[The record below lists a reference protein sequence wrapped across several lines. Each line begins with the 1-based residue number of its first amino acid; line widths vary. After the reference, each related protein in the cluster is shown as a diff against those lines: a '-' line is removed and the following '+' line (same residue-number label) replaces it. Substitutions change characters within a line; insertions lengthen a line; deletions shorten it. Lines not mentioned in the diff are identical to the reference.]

1 MSFREFREQ
10 AKSVVEEALGR
21 LGYPKVELNISEPP
35 EEGYG
40 DLAANTAFIVAKHL
54 RRPPLEVA
62 QRVVEEIKLSED
74 GLIESVSADPPGYI
88 NFKLNYNLLAAN
100 LLPNLRSSEQVKG
113 VDLGKGVKVTVEHT
127 SVNPNKAL
135 HIGHLRNVAIGDVIY
150 RLLKYSGYGVKVLNY
165 IDDSGAQ
172 VSDVIVG
179 FLFCGFQPEAPQGVK
194 FDHYCGDT
202 VYVRV
207 NEMYEQ
213 NPALIE
219 KQRQVL
225 RGLEDPGSE
234 VAHLAK
240 KITTRILGEQLKTC
254 WRFGARY
261 DCLNFESHIV
271 YSKLWEGLFEELKRR
286 GVVKFVE
293 EGRLKGCWIVE
304 VEGEE
309 EGEEKVLVRADGT
322 VTYVAK
328 DIPYAAW
335 KLGLVRDP
343 FLYTEYV
350 KQPDGTT
357 LWAADLVQG
366 CKKPDFSGAEKS
378 IVVID
383 VRQSRLQ
390 RIIKSV
396 LKQIAGQSVEERY
409 VHLGYAVVS
418 LSPQTA
424 KEMGFKEEEG
434 RVLHMSGRKGVYLNA
449 DDVLDAL
456 KKKALEET
464 LKRNPGE
471 SVEWC
476 ERVSES
482 VAVAALRFDL
492 LKQDLDKIVV
502 FDLNKAL
509 RLEGDT
515 GPYILYSYV
524 RASRILEKA
533 SEEGLEPSTPDPSVT
548 QPSEKRLLKG
558 ISKFDLVV
566 EDAAKNLSPK
576 TLARYAIELST
587 SFNNFYESTPV
598 LSCSDEGVR
607 ASRLMLVAAF
617 KAVLGKTM
625 ELLGLPTVE
634 RM

>member
-1 MSFREFREQ
+1 LSFREFKEQ
-10 AKSVVEEALGR
+10 VKSAVEEALKR
-21 LGYPKVELNISEPP
+21 LNYPTVEFNISEPS
-35 EEGYG
+35 EEEYG
-40 DLAANTAFIVAKHL
+40 DIAANTASTPAKHL
-54 RRPPLEVA
+54 KRPPLELA
-62 QRVVEEIKLSED
+62 QKIASEIKLGKDS
-74 GLIESVSADPPGYI
+74 LIESVKADAPGYI
-88 NFKLNYNLLAAN
+88 NFTLNYNILAEKF
-100 LLPNLRSSEQVKG
+100 LPNLRSSEQVKSI
-113 VDLGKGVKVTVEHT
+113 DIGKGVKVTVEHT

-150 RLLKYSGYGVKVLNY
+150 RLLKHSGYDVKVLNY

-172 VSDVIVG
+172 VADVIVG
-179 FLFCGFQPEAPQGVK
+179 FLFCNFQPEAPTGEK

-202 VYVRV
+202 VYVKV

-213 NPALIE
+213 NPTLLE
-219 KQRQVL
+219 KQKQVL
-225 RGLEDPGSE
+225 KELEDPSSE
-234 VAHLAK
+234 ATRLAK
-240 KITTRILGEQLKTC
+240 KITARILEEQLKTC

-261 DCLNFESHIV
+261 DCLNFESHII
-271 YSKLWEGLFEELKRR
+271 YSKLWQRLFEELKRR
-286 GVVKFVE
+286 GIVKFVE
-293 EGRLKGCWIVE
+293 EGKLKGCWIVE

-322 VTYVAK
+322 ATYVAK

-335 KLGLVRDP
+335 KLGLIEDP
-343 FLYTEYV
+343 FLYVEYA

-357 LWAADLVQG
+357 LWATDLTQG
-366 CKKPDFSGAEKS
+366 CKKTDFYGAEKS

-390 RIIKSV
+390 RIIKHI

-424 KEMGFKEEEG
+424 KEMGFTEEE
-434 RVLHMSGRKGVYLNA
+434 RLLHMSGRKGIYLNA

-464 LKRNPGE
+464 IKRNPGE

-482 VAVAALRFDL
+482 IAVAALRFDL

-533 SEEGLEPSTPDPSVT
+533 AAEGIKPQTPKPTIT
-548 QPSEKRLLKG
+548 QQSEKRLLKEL
-558 ISKFDLVV
+558 SKFDLVV
-566 EDAAKNLSPK
+566 EEAVKTLSPK
-576 TLARYAIELST
+576 TLARYAIQLST
-587 SFNNFYESTPV
+587 LFNNFYESTPV
-598 LSCSDEGVR
+598 LSCADEEVR
-607 ASRLMLVAAF
+607 ASRLMLVTTF

-625 ELLGLPTVE
+625 ELLGLPIVE

>member
-1 MSFREFREQ
+1 LSFREFKEQ
-10 AKSVVEEALGR
+10 AKSVVEEALKK
-21 LGYPKVELNISEPP
+21 LDYPIVEFHISEPP

-40 DLAANTAFIVAKHL
+40 DLAANTAFTLAKRL

-62 QRVVEEIKLSED
+62 KKIASEIKLSED
-74 GLIESVSADPPGYI
+74 SLIESVTADPPGYI
-88 NFKLNYNLLAAN
+88 NFKLNYNLLAEK
-100 LLPNLRSSEQVKG
+100 LLPNLRSSEQVKPI
-113 VDLGKGVKVTVEHT
+113 DIGKGVKVTIEHT

-150 RLLKYSGYGVKVLNY
+150 RLLKHSGYDVKVLNY

-172 VSDVIVG
+172 VADVIVG
-179 FLFCGFQPEAPQGVK
+179 FLYCNFKPEAPQGEK

-202 VYVRV
+202 VYVKV
-207 NEMYEQ
+207 NEMYGQ

-219 KQRQVL
+219 KQKQVL
-225 RGLEDPGSE
+225 KELEDPSSE
-234 VAHLAK
+234 VSRLAK
-240 KITTRILGEQLKTC
+240 KITTQILEEQLKTC

-261 DCLNFESHIV
+261 DCLNFESHIIH
-271 YSKLWEGLFEELKRR
+271 SKLWEELFEELKRR
-286 GVVKFVE
+286 GIVKFVE
-293 EGRLKGCWIVE
+293 EGRLKGCWIVK

-322 VTYVAK
+322 ATYVAK

-335 KLGLVRDP
+335 KLGLVKDP
-343 FLYTEYV
+343 FLYVEYA

-357 LWAADLVQG
+357 LWATDLAQG
-366 CKKPDFSGAEKS
+366 CKKPDFYGAEKS

-390 RIIKSV
+390 RIIKYI
-396 LKQIAGQSVEERY
+396 LKQIAGESVEKRY

-424 KEMGFKEEEG
+424 KEMGFTEEE
-434 RVLHMSGRKGVYLNA
+434 RLLHMSGRKGIYLNA

-464 LKRNPGE
+464 VKRNPGE
-471 SVEWC
+471 SMEWC

-482 VAVAALRFDL
+482 IAVAALRFDL
-492 LKQDLDKIVV
+492 LKQDLDKMVV
-502 FDLNKAL
+502 FDLSKAL
-509 RLEGDT
+509 SLEGDT

-533 SEEGLEPSTPDPSVT
+533 SAEGLNPSAPKPIIT
-548 QPSEKRLLKG
+548 QLSEKRLLKAL
-558 ISKFDLVV
+558 SKFDLVIEEAV
-566 EDAAKNLSPK
+566 KTLSPK
-576 TLARYAIELST
+576 TLARYAIQLAT
-587 SFNNFYESTPV
+587 LFNNFYESTPV
-598 LSCSDEGVR
+598 LSCPDEDVR
-607 ASRLMLVAAF
+607 VSRLMLVAAF

>member
-10 AKSVVEEALGR
+10 AKSAVEEALKK
-21 LGYPKVELNISEPP
+21 LDYPMVEFNISEPP
-35 EEGYG
+35 EEEFG
-40 DLAANTAFIVAKHL
+40 DLAANTAFMLAKHL
-54 RRPPLEVA
+54 KRPPLELA
-62 QRVVEEIKLSED
+62 QKIASEIELNKDS
-74 GLIESVSADPPGYI
+74 LIESVAADPPGYI
-88 NFKLNYNLLAAN
+88 NFKLNYNLLAEK
-100 LLPNLRSSEQVKG
+100 LLSNLRSSDQVKPINI
-113 VDLGKGVKVTVEHT
+113 GKGVKITVEHT

-150 RLLKYSGYGVKVLNY
+150 RLLKHSGYDVKVLNY

-172 VSDVIVG
+172 VADVIVG
-179 FLFCGFQPEAPQGVK
+179 FLFCNFQPEAPPGEK

-202 VYVRV
+202 IYVKV

-219 KQRQVL
+219 KQKQIL
-225 RGLEDPGSE
+225 RELEDPNSE
-234 VAHLAK
+234 ATRLAK
-240 KITTRILGEQLKTC
+240 KITTQILGEQLKTC

-261 DCLNFESHIV
+261 DCLNFESHII
-271 YSKLWEGLFEELKRR
+271 YSKLWQRLFEELKRR
-286 GVVKFVE
+286 GIVKFVE

-322 VTYVAK
+322 ATYVAK

-335 KLGLVRDP
+335 KLGLVKDP
-343 FLYTEYV
+343 FLYIEYT

-357 LWAADLVQG
+357 LWATDLAQG
-366 CKKPDFSGAEKS
+366 LPKSDFFGAEKS

-390 RIIKSV
+390 RIIKSI
-396 LKQIAGQSVEERY
+396 LKQIVDQSIEERY
-409 VHLGYAVVS
+409 IHLGYAVVS

-424 KEMGFKEEEG
+424 KEMGFTEDE
-434 RVLHMSGRKGVYLNA
+434 RILHMSGRKGIYLNA

-456 KKKALEET
+456 KKNALEET
-464 LKRNPGE
+464 KKRNPNE
-471 SVEWC
+471 SQEWF
-476 ERVSES
+476 EKVSES
-482 VAVAALRFDL
+482 IAVAALRFDL
-492 LKQDLDKIVV
+492 LKQDLDKIVI

-533 SEEGLEPSTPDPSVT
+533 SEEGLESSTPNPRIT
-548 QPSEKRLLKG
+548 HPSEKKLLKG
-558 ISKFDLVV
+558 LSKFDIII

-576 TLARYAIELST
+576 TLARYAIDLST
-587 SFNNFYESTPV
+587 LFNNFYESNPV
-598 LSCSDEGVR
+598 LSCADKEVR
-607 ASRLMLVAAF
+607 GSRLMLVAAY
-617 KAVLGKTM
+617 KAVLGKIM
-625 ELLGLPTVE
+625 ELLGLPILE

>member
-1 MSFREFREQ
+1 LSFREFKEQ
-10 AKSVVEEALGR
+10 AKSAVEDALKK
-21 LGYPKVELNISEPP
+21 LEYPIVEFSVSEPP

-40 DLAANTAFIVAKHL
+40 DLAANVAFILAKHL
-54 RRPPLEVA
+54 RIPPLEVA
-62 QRVVEEIKLSED
+62 QKIASEIKPWGGS
-74 GLIESVSADPPGYI
+74 LIESVTADPPGYI
-88 NFKLNYNLLAAN
+88 NFKLNYNLLAEK
-100 LLPNLRSSEQVKG
+100 LLPNLRSSEQVKPINI
-113 VDLGKGVKVTVEHT
+113 GKGVKVTIEHT

-150 RLLKYSGYGVKVLNY
+150 RLLKHSGYDVKVLNY

-172 VSDVIVG
+172 VADVIVG
-179 FLFCGFQPEAPQGVK
+179 FLFCNFQPEAPPGEK

-202 VYVRV
+202 VYVKV
-207 NEMYEQ
+207 NEMYEK
-213 NPALIE
+213 NPALLE
-219 KQRQVL
+219 KQKQVM
-225 RGLEDPGSE
+225 RELEDPNSE
-234 VAHLAK
+234 VTRLAK

-261 DCLNFESHIV
+261 DCLNFESQIIH
-271 YSKLWEGLFEELKRR
+271 SKLWERLFEELKRR
-286 GVVKFVE
+286 GIAKFVE

-322 VTYVAK
+322 ATYVAK

-335 KLGLVRDP
+335 KLGLVEDP
-343 FLYTEYV
+343 FLYREYV

-357 LWAADLVQG
+357 LWATDLAQG
-366 CKKPDFSGAEKS
+366 CKRPDFHGADKS

-390 RIIKSV
+390 RIIKSI
-396 LKQIAGQSVEERY
+396 LKQLAGEAVEERY
-409 VHLGYAVVS
+409 IHLGYAVVS

-424 KEMGFKEEEG
+424 KEMGFTEEE
-434 RVLHMSGRKGVYLNA
+434 RLLHMSGRKGIYLNA

-464 LKRNPGE
+464 MKRNPGE
-471 SVEWC
+471 SLEWC

-482 VAVAALRFDL
+482 IAVAALRFDL
-492 LKQDLDKIVV
+492 LKQDLDKMVV

-533 SEEGLEPSTPDPSVT
+533 AEEGLNPSTPKPTIT
-548 QPSEKRLLKG
+548 QPSEKKLLKAL
-558 ISKFDLVV
+558 SKFDLVV
-566 EDAAKNLSPK
+566 EEAVKNLSPK
-576 TLARYAIELST
+576 TLARYAIELAT
-587 SFNNFYESTPV
+587 LFNNFYESTPV
-598 LSCSDEGVR
+598 LSCSDEGAR
-607 ASRLMLVAAF
+607 ASRLMLVTAF

-625 ELLGLPTVE
+625 ELLGLPIVE

>member
-1 MSFREFREQ
+1 LSFREFKEQ
-10 AKSVVEEALGR
+10 AKSAVEDALKK
-21 LGYPKVELNISEPP
+21 LEYPTVEFSVSEPP

-40 DLAANTAFIVAKHL
+40 DLAANVAFILAKHL
-54 RRPPLEVA
+54 RIPPLEVA
-62 QRVVEEIKLSED
+62 QKIASEIKPWGES
-74 GLIESVSADPPGYI
+74 LIEGVTADPPGYI
-88 NFKLNYNLLAAN
+88 NFKLNYNLLAEK
-100 LLPNLRSSEQVKG
+100 LLPNLRSSEQVKPINIG
-113 VDLGKGVKVTVEHT
+113 RGVKVTIEHT

-150 RLLKYSGYGVKVLNY
+150 RLLKHSGYDVKVLNY

-172 VSDVIVG
+172 VADVIVG
-179 FLFCGFQPEAPQGVK
+179 FLFCNFQPEAPPGEK

-202 VYVRV
+202 VYVKV
-207 NEMYEQ
+207 NEMYEK
-213 NPALIE
+213 NPALLE
-219 KQRQVL
+219 KQKQVM
-225 RGLEDPGSE
+225 RELEDPNSE
-234 VAHLAK
+234 VMRLAK

-261 DCLNFESHIV
+261 DCLNFESQIIH
-271 YSKLWEGLFEELKRR
+271 SKLWERLFEELKRR
-286 GVVKFVE
+286 GIAKFVE

-309 EGEEKVLVRADGT
+309 GEEKVLVRADGT
-322 VTYVAK
+322 ATYVAK

-335 KLGLVRDP
+335 KLGLVEDP
-343 FLYTEYV
+343 FLYREYV

-357 LWAADLVQG
+357 LWATDLAQG
-366 CKKPDFSGAEKS
+366 CKKPDFHGADKS

-390 RIIKSV
+390 RIIKSI
-396 LKQIAGQSVEERY
+396 LKQLAGEAVEERY
-409 VHLGYAVVS
+409 IHLGYAVVS

-424 KEMGFKEEEG
+424 KEMGFTEEE
-434 RVLHMSGRKGVYLNA
+434 RLLHMSGRKGIYLNA

-464 LKRNPGE
+464 RKRNPGE
-471 SVEWC
+471 SLEWC

-482 VAVAALRFDL
+482 IAVAALRFDL
-492 LKQDLDKIVV
+492 LKQDLDKMVV

-533 SEEGLEPSTPDPSVT
+533 AAEGLNTSTPKPTIT
-548 QPSEKRLLKG
+548 QPSEKKLLKAL
-558 ISKFDLVV
+558 SKFDLVV
-566 EDAAKNLSPK
+566 EEAVKNLSPK
-576 TLARYAIELST
+576 TLARYAIDLAT
-587 SFNNFYESTPV
+587 LFNNFYESTPV
-598 LSCSDEGVR
+598 LSCSDEEAR
-607 ASRLMLVAAF
+607 ASRLMLVTAF

-625 ELLGLPTVE
+625 ELLGLPIIE

>member
-1 MSFREFREQ
+1 LSFREFKEQ
-10 AKSVVEEALGR
+10 AKSAVEDAVKR
-21 LGYPKVELNISEPP
+21 LSYPTVEISISEPS
-35 EEGYG
+35 EEAYG
-40 DLAANTAFIVAKHL
+40 DLASNTAFILSKHL

-62 QRVVEEIKLSED
+62 QKIASEIKLGDDS
-74 GLIESVSADPPGYI
+74 LIENVTADPPGYI
-88 NFKLNYNLLAAN
+88 NFKLNHNRMAEK
-100 LLPNLRSSEQVKG
+100 LLPNLRSSEQVKPL
-113 VDLGKGVKVTVEHT
+113 DIGKGVKVTVEHT

-150 RLLKYSGYGVKVLNY
+150 RLLKHSGYDVKVLNY
-165 IDDSGAQ
+165 IDDSGTQ
-172 VSDVIVG
+172 VADVIVG
-179 FLFCGFQPEAPQGVK
+179 FLFCNFQPEAPQDVK

-202 VYVRV
+202 IYVRV

-213 NPALIE
+213 NPTLTE
-219 KQRQVL
+219 KQKQIL
-225 RGLEDPGSE
+225 KELEDPNSE
-234 VAHLAK
+234 VTHLAK
-240 KITTRILGEQLKTC
+240 KITTKILAEQLKTC

-261 DCLNFESHIV
+261 DCLNFESHIIH
-271 YSKLWEGLFEELKRR
+271 SRLWEKLFEELKRR
-286 GVVKFVE
+286 GIVKFVE

-322 VTYVAK
+322 ATYVAK

-335 KLGLVRDP
+335 KLGLVKDP
-343 FLYTEYV
+343 FLYIEYTT
-350 KQPDGTT
+350 QPDGTT
-357 LWAADLVQG
+357 LWATDLAQG
-366 CKKPDFSGAEKS
+366 LARSDFFGAEKS

-390 RIIKSV
+390 RIIRSV
-396 LKQIAGQSVEERY
+396 LQQMAGQSVEERY

-424 KEMGFKEEEG
+424 KEMGFTEDG
-434 RVLHMSGRKGVYLNA
+434 RILHMSGRKGIYLNA
-449 DDVLDAL
+449 DDVLEAL

-464 LKRNPGE
+464 KRRNPNE
-471 SVEWC
+471 SIEWF
-476 ERVSES
+476 EKVSES
-482 VAVAALRFDL
+482 IAVAALRFDL

-533 SEEGLEPSTPDPSVT
+533 SEEKLEPSTPNPKIT
-548 QPSEKRLLKG
+548 HPSEKKLLKEL
-558 ISKFDLVV
+558 SKFDLVV
-566 EDAAKNLSPK
+566 EDAVKNLSPK
-576 TLARYAIELST
+576 TLARYAIDLST
-587 SFNNFYESTPV
+587 LFNNFYESNPV
-598 LSCSDEGVR
+598 LSCADKEVR
-607 ASRLMLVAAF
+607 GSRLMLVTAY
-617 KAVLGKTM
+617 KAVLGKIM
-625 ELLGLPTVE
+625 DLLGLPILE

>member
-1 MSFREFREQ
+1 LSFREFKEQ
-10 AKSVVEEALGR
+10 AKSVVEEALKK
-21 LGYPKVELNISEPP
+21 LDYPIVEFHISEPP

-40 DLAANTAFIVAKHL
+40 DLAANTAFTLAKRL

-62 QRVVEEIKLSED
+62 KKIASEIKLSED
-74 GLIESVSADPPGYI
+74 SLIESVTADPPGYI
-88 NFKLNYNLLAAN
+88 NFKLNYNLLAEK
-100 LLPNLRSSEQVKG
+100 LLPNLRSSEQVKPI
-113 VDLGKGVKVTVEHT
+113 DIGKGVKVTIEHT

-150 RLLKYSGYGVKVLNY
+150 RLLKHSGYDVKVLNY

-172 VSDVIVG
+172 VADVIVG
-179 FLFCGFQPEAPQGVK
+179 FLYCNFKPEAPQGEK

-202 VYVRV
+202 VYVKV
-207 NEMYEQ
+207 NEMYGQ

-219 KQRQVL
+219 KQKQVL
-225 RGLEDPGSE
+225 KELEDPSSE
-234 VAHLAK
+234 VSRLAK
-240 KITTRILGEQLKTC
+240 KITTQILEEQLKTC

-261 DCLNFESHIV
+261 DCLNFESHIIH
-271 YSKLWEGLFEELKRR
+271 SKLWEELFEELKRR
-286 GVVKFVE
+286 GIVKFVE

-322 VTYVAK
+322 ATYVAK

-335 KLGLVRDP
+335 KLGLVKDP
-343 FLYTEYV
+343 FLYVEYA

-357 LWAADLVQG
+357 LWATDLAQG
-366 CKKPDFSGAEKS
+366 CKKPDFYGAEKS

-390 RIIKSV
+390 RIIKYI
-396 LKQIAGQSVEERY
+396 LKQIAGESVEERY

-424 KEMGFKEEEG
+424 KEMGFTEEE
-434 RVLHMSGRKGVYLNA
+434 RLLHMSGRKGIYLNA

-464 LKRNPGE
+464 MKRNPGE
-471 SVEWC
+471 SMEWC

-482 VAVAALRFDL
+482 IAVAALRFDL
-492 LKQDLDKIVV
+492 LKQDLDKMVV
-502 FDLNKAL
+502 FDLSKAL
-509 RLEGDT
+509 SLEGDT

-533 SEEGLEPSTPDPSVT
+533 SAEGLNPSTPKPIIT
-548 QPSEKRLLKG
+548 QLSEKRLLKAL
-558 ISKFDLVV
+558 SKFDLVV
-566 EDAAKNLSPK
+566 EEAVKTLSPK
-576 TLARYAIELST
+576 TLARYAIQLAT
-587 SFNNFYESTPV
+587 LFNNFYESTPV
-598 LSCSDEGVR
+598 LSCLAEDVR

-625 ELLGLPTVE
+625 ELLGLPIVE

>member
-1 MSFREFREQ
+1 LSFREFKEQ
-10 AKSVVEEALGR
+10 AKSVVEEALKK
-21 LGYPKVELNISEPP
+21 LDYPIVEFHISEPP

-40 DLAANTAFIVAKHL
+40 DLAANTAFTLAKRL

-62 QRVVEEIKLSED
+62 KKIASEIKLSED
-74 GLIESVSADPPGYI
+74 SLIESVTADPPGYI
-88 NFKLNYNLLAAN
+88 NFKLNYNLLAEK
-100 LLPNLRSSEQVKG
+100 LLPNLRSSEQVKPI
-113 VDLGKGVKVTVEHT
+113 DIGKGVKVTIEHT

-150 RLLKYSGYGVKVLNY
+150 RLLKHSGYDVKVLNY

-172 VSDVIVG
+172 VADVIVG
-179 FLFCGFQPEAPQGVK
+179 FLYCNFKPEAPQGEK

-202 VYVRV
+202 VYVKV
-207 NEMYEQ
+207 NEMYGQ

-219 KQRQVL
+219 KQKQVL
-225 RGLEDPGSE
+225 KELEDPSSE
-234 VAHLAK
+234 VSRLAK
-240 KITTRILGEQLKTC
+240 KITTQILEEQLKTC

-261 DCLNFESHIV
+261 DCLNFESHIIH
-271 YSKLWEGLFEELKRR
+271 SKLWEELFEELKRR
-286 GVVKFVE
+286 GIVKFVE

-322 VTYVAK
+322 ATYVAK

-335 KLGLVRDP
+335 KLGLVKDP
-343 FLYTEYV
+343 FLYVEYA

-357 LWAADLVQG
+357 LWATDLAQG
-366 CKKPDFSGAEKS
+366 CKKPDFYGAEKS

-390 RIIKSV
+390 RIIKYI
-396 LKQIAGQSVEERY
+396 LKQIAGESVEERY

-424 KEMGFKEEEG
+424 KEMGFTEEE
-434 RVLHMSGRKGVYLNA
+434 RLLHMSGRKGIYLNA

-464 LKRNPGE
+464 MERNPGE
-471 SVEWC
+471 SMEWC

-482 VAVAALRFDL
+482 IAVAALRFDL
-492 LKQDLDKIVV
+492 LKQDLDKMVV
-502 FDLNKAL
+502 FDLSKAL
-509 RLEGDT
+509 SLEGDT

-533 SEEGLEPSTPDPSVT
+533 SAEGLNPSTPKPIIT
-548 QPSEKRLLKG
+548 QLSEKRLLKAL
-558 ISKFDLVV
+558 SKFDLVV
-566 EDAAKNLSPK
+566 EEAVKTLSPK
-576 TLARYAIELST
+576 TLARYAIQLAT
-587 SFNNFYESTPV
+587 LFNNFYESTPV
-598 LSCSDEGVR
+598 LSCLAEDVR

-625 ELLGLPTVE
+625 ELLGLPIVE

>member
-1 MSFREFREQ
+1 LSFREFKEQ
-10 AKSVVEEALGR
+10 AKRAVKEALR
-21 LGYPKVELNISEPP
+21 KLGYPIGIEFYLGEPSE
-35 EEGYG
+35 EVYG
-40 DLAANTAFIVAKHL
+40 DLAANIAFLLAKHL
-54 RRPPLEVA
+54 KEPPLEVA
-62 QRVVEEIKLSED
+62 QKIASEIKFSED
-74 GLIESVSADPPGYI
+74 SLIEGVTADPPGYI
-88 NFKLNYNLLAAN
+88 NFKLNYNRLAEK
-100 LLPNLRSSEQVKG
+100 LLPNLRSIEQVKPI
-113 VDLGKGVKVTVEHT
+113 DLGKGIKVTVEHT

-150 RLLKYSGYGVKVLNY
+150 RLLKESGYDVKVLNY

-172 VSDVIVG
+172 IADVIVG
-179 FLFCGFQPEAPQGVK
+179 FLFCNFQPEAPPGEK

-202 VYVRV
+202 VYVKV

-213 NPALIE
+213 NPALLE
-219 KQRQVL
+219 KQKQIL
-225 RGLEDPGSE
+225 KELEDPNSE
-234 VAHLAK
+234 VTRLAR

-261 DCLNFESHIV
+261 DCLNFESHIIH
-271 YSKLWEGLFEELKRR
+271 SKLWERLFEELKRR
-286 GVVKFVE
+286 GIVKFVE

-322 VTYVAK
+322 ATYVAK

-335 KLGLVRDP
+335 KLGLVDDP
-343 FLYTEYV
+343 FLYVEYT

-357 LWAADLVQG
+357 LWATDLEQG
-366 CKKPDFSGAEKS
+366 YKKPDFYGAEKS

-390 RIIKSV
+390 RIIKSI
-396 LKQIAGQSVEERY
+396 LKQIAGEGVEERY

-424 KEMGFKEEEG
+424 KEMGFTEEEHL
-434 RVLHMSGRKGVYLNA
+434 LHMSGRKGIYLNA

-456 KKKALEET
+456 KRKALEET
-464 LKRNPGE
+464 VKRNPGE
-471 SVEWC
+471 SMEWC
-476 ERVSES
+476 ERVSDS
-482 VAVAALRFDL
+482 IAVAALRFDL

-502 FDLNKAL
+502 FDLNRAL

-533 SEEGLEPSTPDPSVT
+533 SEEGLASLTDKPTITEPS
-548 QPSEKRLLKG
+548 ERRLLKG
-558 ISKFDLVV
+558 LSKFDLVV
-566 EDAAKNLSPK
+566 EEAVKTLSPK
-576 TLARYAIELST
+576 TLARYAIELAT
-587 SFNNFYESTPV
+587 LFNNFYESAPV
-598 LSCSDEGVR
+598 LNCPDEEVR
-607 ASRLMLVAAF
+607 VSRLMLVSAF
-617 KAVLGKTM
+617 RAVLGKTM
-625 ELLGLPTVE
+625 DLLGLPLVE

>member
-1 MSFREFREQ
+1 MSFREFKEQ
-10 AKSVVEEALGR
+10 AKSAVEEALKKQE
-21 LGYPKVELNISEPP
+21 YPTVEFNISEPP

-40 DLAANTAFIVAKHL
+40 DLAANVAFTLAKRL

-62 QRVVEEIKLSED
+62 KKIASEIRLSED
-74 GLIESVSADPPGYI
+74 SLIESVTADPPGYI
-88 NFKLNYNLLAAN
+88 NFKLNYNLLAEK
-100 LLPNLRSSEQVKG
+100 LLPNLRSSEQVKPINIG
-113 VDLGKGVKVTVEHT
+113 RGIKVTVEHT

-150 RLLKYSGYGVKVLNY
+150 RLLKNSGYDVKVLNY

-172 VSDVIVG
+172 VADVIVG
-179 FLFCGFQPEAPQGVK
+179 FLYCNFKPEAPQGEK

-202 VYVRV
+202 VYVKV

-219 KQRQVL
+219 KQKQVL
-225 RGLEDPGSE
+225 KELEDQNSE
-234 VAHLAK
+234 VSRLAK
-240 KITTRILGEQLKTC
+240 KITTKIVEEQLKTC

-261 DCLNFESHIV
+261 DCLNFESHMIH
-271 YSKLWEGLFEELKRR
+271 SKLWERLFEELKRR
-286 GVVKFVE
+286 GIVKFVE

-322 VTYVAK
+322 ATYVAK

-335 KLGLVRDP
+335 KLGLVDDP
-343 FLYTEYV
+343 FLYIEYV

-357 LWAADLVQG
+357 LWATDLAQG
-366 CKKPDFSGAEKS
+366 CVKQDFYGAEKS

-390 RIIKSV
+390 RIIKSI
-396 LKQIAGQSVEERY
+396 LKQIAGETVEERY

-424 KEMGFKEEEG
+424 KEMGFTEEE
-434 RVLHMSGRKGVYLNA
+434 RLLHMSGRKGIYLNA
-449 DDVLDAL
+449 DDVLDTL

-464 LKRNPGE
+464 IKRNPGE

-509 RLEGDT
+509 RLEGET

-533 SEEGLEPSTPDPSVT
+533 SAEGLTPSTSKPTIT
-548 QPSEKRLLKG
+548 QPSEKKLLKEL
-558 ISKFDLVV
+558 SKFDLVV
-566 EDAAKNLSPK
+566 EEAVKTLSPK
-576 TLARYAIELST
+576 TLARYAIELAT
-587 SFNNFYESTPV
+587 LFNNFYESAPV
-598 LSCSDEGVR
+598 LSCSDEEVR
-607 ASRLMLVAAF
+607 ASRLMLVTAF

-625 ELLGLPTVE
+625 DLLGLPVVE

>member
-1 MSFREFREQ
+1 MSFREFKEQ
-10 AKSVVEEALGR
+10 AKNAIEEALKR
-21 LGYPKVELNISEPP
+21 LNYPTVEISISEPP
-35 EEGYG
+35 EEEYG
-40 DLAANTAFIVAKHL
+40 DLAANTAFILAKHL
-54 RRPPLEVA
+54 GKPPLEVA
-62 QRVVEEIKLSED
+62 QRLASEIKPSQD
-74 GLIESVSADPPGYI
+74 SLIESVTADPPGYI
-88 NFKLNYNLLAAN
+88 NFKLNYNSLAEK
-100 LLPNLRSSEQVKG
+100 LLPILRSSDDVKPINI
-113 VDLGKGVKVTVEHT
+113 GKGVKVTVEHT

-150 RLLKYSGYGVKVLNY
+150 RLLKHSGYDVKVLNY

-172 VSDVIVG
+172 VADVIVG
-179 FLFCGFQPEAPQGVK
+179 FLFCNFQQEAPTGEK

-202 VYVRV
+202 VYVKV

-213 NPALIE
+213 NPALLE

-225 RGLEDPGSE
+225 KELENPNSK
-234 VAHLAK
+234 VAQLAK
-240 KITTRILGEQLKTC
+240 KITTKILGEQLKTC

-261 DCLNFESHIV
+261 DCLNFESHIIH
-271 YSKLWEGLFEELKRR
+271 SKLWEGLFEELRSR
-286 GVVKFVE
+286 GIAKFVG
-293 EGRLKGCWIVE
+293 EGKLKGCWVVE

-322 VTYVAK
+322 ATYVAK

-335 KLGLVRDP
+335 KLGLVSDP
-343 FLYTEYV
+343 FLYIEYM
-350 KQPDGTT
+350 KQPDGTI
-357 LWAADLVQG
+357 LWATELAQG
-366 CKKPDFSGAEKS
+366 CVKPDFYGAEKS

-390 RIIKSV
+390 RIIKSI
-396 LKQIAGQSVEERY
+396 LKQIAGENVEERY

-424 KEMGFKEEEG
+424 KEMGFTEEE
-434 RVLHMSGRKGVYLNA
+434 RLLHMSGRKGIYLNA

-456 KKKALEET
+456 KKRALEET
-464 LKRNPGE
+464 IKRNPGE
-471 SVEWC
+471 NLEWC
-476 ERVSES
+476 ESVSES
-482 VAVAALRFDL
+482 IAVAALRFDL
-492 LKQDLDKIVV
+492 LKQDLDKMVV

-533 SEEGLEPSTPDPSVT
+533 SAEGLTTSTSKPTIT

-558 ISKFDLVV
+558 LSKFDLLV
-566 EDAAKNLSPK
+566 EDAVKTLSPK
-576 TLARYAIELST
+576 TLARYAIELAT
-587 SFNNFYESTPV
+587 LFNNFYESTPV
-598 LSCSDEGVR
+598 LSCSDEEVR
-607 ASRLMLVAAF
+607 ASRLMLVSAF
-617 KAVLGKTM
+617 RAVLGKTM
-625 ELLGLPTVE
+625 DLLGLPIIE